1 MTDVCKSLGF
11 CVACQDA
18 SMLCD
23 TGVVCCGVFYFI
35 QAFSADGKKELW
47 DKSRKLLARAGK

>member
-1 MTDVCKSLGF
+1 
-11 CVACQDA
+11 
-18 SMLCD
+18 MLCD